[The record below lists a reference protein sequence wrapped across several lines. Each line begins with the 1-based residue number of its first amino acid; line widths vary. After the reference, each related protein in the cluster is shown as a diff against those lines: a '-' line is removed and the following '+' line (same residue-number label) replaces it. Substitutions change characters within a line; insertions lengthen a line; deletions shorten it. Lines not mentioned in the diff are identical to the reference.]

1 MPANFLTHQSKP
13 FDSKPVTPP
22 RRCFVG
28 LAMITS
34 NLCVGRAALQV
45 CMRSKAYLAIVVLL
59 ASVSGAV
66 DVNARAA
73 EAYIERKGDAWTI
86 GTATVERKIELKGGR
101 LVSTSWRDKKT
112 GQQLLP
118 EGTVSDEI
126 RVTMDGQEVSGTTSE
141 WALVRANAR
150 TLAQGEKQLDITV
163 RRGDLEA
170 TKSYVVYP
178 KSSIIREYASFKNV
192 GTGSFRVSEPAF
204 LNITTKLG
212 LPDAVD
218 FYWMTGGDNRPGSW
232 QIKKELL
239 QSAKPRTFDSYD
251 PFGGTAAGNFVGDGV
266 FAKVLLNDRQVWPAK
281 DGHEQDWPDVSYGWM
296 HVANATSSVP
306 LRKSIDVAAGDQVY
320 FILNRFGTPAFDKT
334 SFDPSITYADGE
346 AHSAS
351 KEFAA
356 ERGEKWV
363 AI

>member
-1 MPANFLTHQSKP
+1 MIRNTGLKGARDAKRSGPRHPLFVRQFPSRSLEYNGKFFATLTYKVAYAAKFLTHQSKP

-126 RVTMDGQEVSGTTSE
+126 RVTIGWTGVRGRQRMGARASERQNPCSG
-141 WALVRANAR
+141 
-150 TLAQGEKQLDITV
+150 
-163 RRGDLEA
+163 
-170 TKSYVVYP
+170 
-178 KSSIIREYASFKNV
+178 
-192 GTGSFRVSEPAF
+192 
-204 LNITTKLG
+204 
-212 LPDAVD
+212 
-218 FYWMTGGDNRPGSW
+218 
-232 QIKKELL
+232 
-239 QSAKPRTFDSYD
+239 
-251 PFGGTAAGNFVGDGV
+251 
-266 FAKVLLNDRQVWPAK
+266 
-281 DGHEQDWPDVSYGWM
+281 
-296 HVANATSSVP
+296 
-306 LRKSIDVAAGDQVY
+306 
-320 FILNRFGTPAFDKT
+320 
-334 SFDPSITYADGE
+334 
-346 AHSAS
+346 
-351 KEFAA
+351 
-356 ERGEKWV
+356 
-363 AI
+363 